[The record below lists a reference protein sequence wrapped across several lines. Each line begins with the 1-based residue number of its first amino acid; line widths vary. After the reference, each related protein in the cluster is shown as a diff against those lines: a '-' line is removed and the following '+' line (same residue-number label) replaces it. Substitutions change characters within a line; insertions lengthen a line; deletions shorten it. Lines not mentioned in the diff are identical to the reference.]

1 MARKKI
7 VIETTTPTIE
17 EAFDNFILAKKAKGL
32 TDKTISTYFYHFKGI
47 SKFIDTG
54 KHIDELTKRDTDSM
68 IALMRNSK
76 LSTNSIN
83 SYTRT
88 LKSFFSWCNEE
99 ELTKLNISLYKT
111 QEVIKDTYTDE
122 ELRALLKKPNLRGC
136 RFDDYRSWVII
147 NLLIN
152 SGCRA
157 STIRNILIKDVDIDK
172 GVIMYRHTK
181 NKSVQVV
188 PLCTDMVTILRQYLK
203 TRKGGNN
210 DYLFPSQTGEQ
221 LSENALRQSIVKYN
235 KSRGVN
241 KTSIHLFRHTFA
253 RKYLVDCGG
262 NAFTLQKLLG
272 HSTLDMTKHYCK
284 IYNTDVVNGF
294 DLVCP
299 LTQLNNKKK

>member
-17 EAFDNFILAKKAKGL
+17 EAFDSFILAKKAKGL
-32 TDKTISTYFYHFKGI
+32 ADKTISTYFYHFKGI
-47 SKFIDTG
+47 AKFIDTG
-54 KHIDELTKRDTDSM
+54 KHIDELTKRDTDAM
-68 IALMRNSK
+68 IALMRNSD

-88 LKSFFSWCNEE
+88 LKSFFSWCNDEG
-99 ELTKLNISLYKT
+99 LTSLNISLYKT
-111 QEVIKDTYTDE
+111 QEVIKDTYTDS
-122 ELRALLKKPNLRGC
+122 ELKTLLKKPNLKGC
-136 RFDDYRSWVII
+136 GFDDYRSWVII
-147 NLLIN
+147 NLLVN

-157 STIRNILIKDVDIDK
+157 STIRNILIKDVDLDK
-172 GVIMYRHTK
+172 GVIVYRHTK
-181 NKSVQVV
+181 NKTVQVV
-188 PLCTDMVTILRQYLK
+188 PLCTDMVNILRQYLK
-203 TRKGGNN
+203 IRKGENN
-210 DYLFPSQTGEQ
+210 DYLFPNQTGEQ
-221 LSENALRQSIVKYN
+221 LSESALRQSIVKYN
-235 KSRGVN
+235 RSRGVS

-284 IYNTDVVNGF
+284 IYNTDVVKGF

-299 LTQLNNKKK
+299 LSQINGKKK